1 MAEQQII
8 RFFGAQRAAEAL
20 KLQGPHREDGRMTC
34 KRCRMT
40 TPQHGALFR
49 TARFAASHATGSPSW
64 HNPWRGNNTVVVLEH
79 CTKES
84 TQAIVSAA
92 YCESITF
99 YNDLIF
105 TASFFLVGVRW
116 GWQVFATGTLWYF
129 QLSAKLYAIIIKH
142 LNWQFGPNEA
152 GNNNT
157 VLQVHQN
164 FDYAFSPFLTL
175 TEMPGRELKRNA
187 SNRKHKSS
195 QISSCIV
202 SDTCTYT
209 FIGTSS
215 N

>member
-105 TASFFLVGVRW
+105 TASFFFGWGQVRL
-116 GWQVFATGTLWYF
+116 TGLRNGYF
-129 QLSAKLYAIIIKH
+129 VVLSAVSQAICNNYKTSKLAIWPK
-142 LNWQFGPNEA
+142 
-152 GNNNT
+152 
-157 VLQVHQN
+157 
-164 FDYAFSPFLTL
+164 
-175 TEMPGRELKRNA
+175 
-187 SNRKHKSS
+187 
-195 QISSCIV
+195 
-202 SDTCTYT
+202 
-209 FIGTSS
+209 
-215 N
+215 